1 MLPPGKK
8 AFLAEETEVQRPPSW
23 DACLSHEPEAGKGE
37 SGRRCWESRGSQ
49 WVGVSILSE
58 KGSAKSWKS
67 VMTWLVEDGVEIGT
81 TLEPVFFFFFSP
93 GERQWWLDHSGCRS
107 KAK

>member
-1 MLPPGKK
+1 MLPPGKR

-37 SGRRCWESRGSQ
+37 SGRCWESRGSQ
-49 WVGVSILSE
+49 RVAVSILSE

-67 VMTWLVEDGVEIGT
+67 VMTWLIEDGVEIRDHFGACFCFCFCF
-81 TLEPVFFFFFSP
+81 LAQ
-93 GERQWWLDHSGCRS
+93 ERDSGG
-107 KAK
+107 